1 MTTPSRDRNY
11 YRLESNE
18 SLITEARENPGAELA
33 IVLAERLRT
42 AEWEC
47 KELQYLR
54 DELDSVT
61 WGYQ

>member
-18 SLITEARENPGAELA
+18 SLITEAKENPSAELA